1 MSAVSFDG
9 RVATTAASTLRR
21 TWKKRESFL
30 VRIGGAFNRYPTMLP
45 TLNVEFILVKII
57 HLILFPGSGTG
68 EKVDKDAVHNLS
80 PQGYPLL
87 VRYDLERIK
96 ATLSKQDLLER
107 PQELWRYRELLP
119 IQHSQNIVSLGEIV
133 TPIITLPTIAQ
144 RLSTAPI
151 YVKVLGVEV

>member
-1 MSAVSFDG
+1 
-9 RVATTAASTLRR
+9 
-21 TWKKRESFL
+21 
-30 VRIGGAFNRYPTMLP
+30 MLP

-57 HLILFPGSGTG
+57 HLILFPGSVTG